1 MTDCRIHPTCV
12 VDDHVTI
19 GSGTRIW
26 HFSHIQ
32 SGAVI
37 GSDCSF
43 GQNVYIASRVRIG
56 NGVRI
61 HHVTIGS
68 GTRIWHFSHIQ
79 SGAVIGSDCSF
90 GQNVY
95 IASRVRI
102 GNGVRIQN
110 NVSVYE
116 GVELE
121 DHVFCGPSCVF
132 TNVLTPRSRYPR
144 GSAAYA
150 RTLVKEGASIGYEGV
165 ELEDHVFCGPSCVF
179 TNVLTPRSRYP
190 RGSAAYAR
198 TLVKEGASIGANA
211 TVLCG
216 HTIGRHALIAAGAV
230 VTCDVGDHALMSGIP
245 ARQTGW
251 VCECGTILPDTLRCP
266 ERHALIAAGA
276 VVTCD
281 VGDHALM
288 SGIPARQTGWV
299 CECGTILPDT
309 LRCPEC
315 GRQYQPAGTGLKE
328 VQP

>member
-1 MTDCRIHPTCV
+1 MTDCCIHPTCV
-12 VDDHVTI
+12 VDDHVSI

-26 HFSHIQ
+26 HFCHIQ

-43 GQNVYIASRVRIG
+43 GQNVYIASRV
-56 NGVRI
+56 
-61 HHVTIGS
+61 
-68 GTRIWHFSHIQ
+68 Q
-79 SGAVIGSDCSF
+79 
-90 GQNVY
+90 
-95 IASRVRI
+95 I

-110 NVSVYE
+110 NVSV
-116 GVELE
+116 
-121 DHVFCGPSCVF
+121 
-132 TNVLTPRSRYPR
+132 
-144 GSAAYA
+144 
-150 RTLVKEGASIGYEGV
+150 YEGV

-251 VCECGTILPDTLRCP
+251 VCECGTILPTTP
-266 ERHALIAAGA
+266 STSPG
-276 VVTCD
+276 
-281 VGDHALM
+281 
-288 SGIPARQTGWV
+288 
-299 CECGTILPDT
+299 
-309 LRCPEC
+309 
-315 GRQYQPAGTGLKE
+315 
-328 VQP
+328 